1 MSKILKRSII
11 MFLACLMFS
20 TSVFAAPTSS
30 QLKQEADKLEA
41 EADKLEDKVEQAEKE
56 AEALQNELTSILE
69 EINETEA
76 QLVTKGEEI
85 IQATADLEEA
95 EQRELQ
101 QMEDMKYRIVAMYE
115 NGDSSMLEIIF
126 ESGSIAEMLTRAEN
140 IQAIHD
146 YDRQALN
153 EFIETKNK
161 VASLKETLE
170 SEQAYLTQLLKKSE
184 QQEEKLAKKVEEK
197 EAQVENFQAQFEAA
211 ADKAAKKAQEAANRA
226 EEERRQQQ
234 QQQNNSNSSGSSGG
248 SSSSGGK
255 DQSSSSAGTN
265 NYGGSGDPAVGRAI
279 VAKAQ
284 SYLGVPYAWGGTSYS
299 GIDCSGLTMRCHQAV
314 GISIPRVSGSQAASG
329 KKISSLAEALPGDVI
344 CYPGHVAV
352 YVGNNQVI
360 HAPRTGYNVCYASV
374 YLGGSKP
381 ITAIRRYW

>member
-248 SSSSGGK
+248 SSMTFIRSSR
-255 DQSSSSAGTN
+255 
-265 NYGGSGDPAVGRAI
+265 P
-279 VAKAQ
+279 
-284 SYLGVPYAWGGTSYS
+284 
-299 GIDCSGLTMRCHQAV
+299 
-314 GISIPRVSGSQAASG
+314 
-329 KKISSLAEALPGDVI
+329 KK
-344 CYPGHVAV
+344 
-352 YVGNNQVI
+352 N
-360 HAPRTGYNVCYASV
+360 R
-374 YLGGSKP
+374 
-381 ITAIRRYW
+381 

>member
-1 MSKILKRSII
+1 MNKILKRSIL

-41 EADKLEDKVEQAEKE
+41 EADKLEDKVEQAERE
-56 AEALQNELTSILE
+56 AEALQNELAGILE

-85 IQATADLEEA
+85 IQATEDLEIA
-95 EQRELQ
+95 EKRELQ

-115 NGDSSMLEIIF
+115 NGDASMLEVIF
-126 ESGSIAEMLTRAEN
+126 ESGSIADMLTRVEN

-146 YDRQALN
+146 YDRQALD
-153 EFIETKNK
+153 EFIETKNQ

-170 SEQAYLTQLLKKSE
+170 SEQAYLTKLLQKSE
-184 QQEEKLAKKVEEK
+184 EQEAKLASKVAEK
-197 EAQVENFQAQFEAA
+197 EAQVEDFQAQFEAA

-234 QQQNNSNSSGSSGG
+234 QQQNNSSS

-265 NYGGSGDPAVGRAI
+265 NYGGTGDPAVGRAI

-352 YVGNNQVI
+352 YVGNYQVI

>member
-1 MSKILKRSII
+1 

-41 EADKLEDKVEQAEKE
+41 EADKLEDKVEQAERE
-56 AEALQNELTSILE
+56 AEALQNELAGILE

-85 IQATADLEEA
+85 IQATEDLEIA
-95 EQRELQ
+95 EKRELQ

-115 NGDSSMLEIIF
+115 NGDASMLEVIF
-126 ESGSIAEMLTRAEN
+126 ESGSIADMLTRVEN

-146 YDRQALN
+146 YDRQALD
-153 EFIETKNK
+153 EFIETKNQ

-170 SEQAYLTQLLKKSE
+170 SEQAYLTKLLQKSE
-184 QQEEKLAKKVEEK
+184 EQEAKLASKVAEK
-197 EAQVENFQAQFEAA
+197 EAQVEDFQAQFEAA

-234 QQQNNSNSSGSSGG
+234 QQQNNSSS

-265 NYGGSGDPAVGRAI
+265 NYGGTGDPAVGRAI

>member
-1 MSKILKRSII
+1 MNKMIKRVILFF
-11 MFLACLMFS
+11 MACLMLS
-20 TSVFAAPTSS
+20 TSVFAAPTSN

-41 EADKLEDKVEQAEKE
+41 EADRLEDKAEQAEKE
-56 AEALQNELTSILE
+56 MQSLQNELAGLME
-69 EINETEA
+69 EINETEN
-76 QLVTKGEEI
+76 QLVVKGEEI
-85 IQATADLEEA
+85 LQATEDLAEA
-95 EQRELQ
+95 EKREVK
-101 QMEDMKYRIVAMYE
+101 QMQDMTYRIVAMYE
-115 NGDSSMLEIIF
+115 NGDASMIEVIF

-161 VASLKETLE
+161 VAALKETLE
-170 SEQAYLTQLLKKSE
+170 SEQAYLNKLLEKSE
-184 QQEEKLAKKVEEK
+184 AQEAELNKKVSEK
-197 EAQVENFQAQFEAA
+197 KDQYEDFQAQFEAA
-211 ADKAAKKAQEAANRA
+211 AEKAAKKAQEAANRA

-234 QQQNNSNSSGSSGG
+234 QQQNNSSSSG
-248 SSSSGGK
+248 SSGGK

-265 NYGGSGDPAVGRAI
+265 NYGGTGDPAVGRAI

-329 KKISSLAEALPGDVI
+329 KKIASLAEALPGDVI
-344 CYPGHVAV
+344 CYPGHVAI

-360 HAPRTGYNVCYASV
+360 HAPRTGYTVCYASV

>member
-1 MSKILKRSII
+1 MNKMIKRVILFF
-11 MFLACLMFS
+11 MACLMLS
-20 TSVFAAPTSS
+20 TSVFAAPTSN

-41 EADKLEDKVEQAEKE
+41 EADRLEDKAEQAEKE
-56 AEALQNELTSILE
+56 MQSLQNELAGLME
-69 EINETEA
+69 EINETEN
-76 QLVTKGEEI
+76 QLVIKGEEI
-85 IQATADLEEA
+85 LQATEDLAEA
-95 EQRELQ
+95 EKREVK
-101 QMEDMKYRIVAMYE
+101 QMQDMTYRIVAMYE
-115 NGDSSMLEIIF
+115 NGDASMIEVIF

-161 VASLKETLE
+161 VAALKETLE
-170 SEQAYLTQLLKKSE
+170 SEQAYLNKLLEKSE
-184 QQEEKLAKKVEEK
+184 AQEAELNKKVSEK
-197 EAQVENFQAQFEAA
+197 KDQYEDFQAQFEAA
-211 ADKAAKKAQEAANRA
+211 AEKAAKKAQEAANRA

-234 QQQNNSNSSGSSGG
+234 QQQNNSSSSG
-248 SSSSGGK
+248 SSGGK

-265 NYGGSGDPAVGRAI
+265 NYGGTGDPAVGRAI

-329 KKISSLAEALPGDVI
+329 KKIASLAEALPGDVI
-344 CYPGHVAV
+344 CYPGHVAI

-360 HAPRTGYNVCYASV
+360 HAPRTGYTVCYASV

>member
-1 MSKILKRSII
+1 MNKILKRSIL

-41 EADKLEDKVEQAEKE
+41 EADKLEDKVEQAERE
-56 AEALQNELTSILE
+56 AEALQNELAGILE

-85 IQATADLEEA
+85 IQATEDLEIA
-95 EQRELQ
+95 EKRELQ

-115 NGDSSMLEIIF
+115 NGDASMLEVIF
-126 ESGSIAEMLTRAEN
+126 ESGSIADMLTRVEN

-146 YDRQALN
+146 YDRQALD
-153 EFIETKNK
+153 EFIETKNQ

-170 SEQAYLTQLLKKSE
+170 SEQAYLTKLLQKSE
-184 QQEEKLAKKVEEK
+184 EQEAKLASKVAEK
-197 EAQVENFQAQFEAA
+197 EAQVEDFQAQFEAA

-234 QQQNNSNSSGSSGG
+234 QQQNNSSS

-265 NYGGSGDPAVGRAI
+265 NYGGTGDPAVGRAI

-329 KKISSLAEALPGDVI
+329 KKISSLEEALPGDVI

-352 YVGNNQVI
+352 YVGNYQVI
-360 HAPRTGYNVCYASV
+360 HAPCTGKNVMYASV